1 MMYIRPVVIKEW
13 QILDK
18 IKNDPHSYAGL
29 LLTKAENRRLL
40 DKKLSWFFLNG
51 PMSVFFVINEVYGEF
66 GLTKFQ
72 NFLSDYVLGENGMSK
87 YLASKNLKS
96 EVNDIRKRPFPNIEN
111 YLASWKF
118 YFNRKENE
126 KDDKKTND

>member
-18 IKNDPHSYAGL
+18 IKDDPHSYAGF

-51 PMSVFFVINEVYGEF
+51 PVSVFYVINEVYGEL

-72 NFLSDYVLGENGMSK
+72 NFLSDYILGENGMSK
-87 YLASKNLKS
+87 YLPSKNLKN
-96 EVNDIRKRPFPNIEN
+96 EVNEIRKMSVPTIEN
-111 YLASWKF
+111 YLASWAF
-118 YFNRKENE
+118 YLNRKESEN
-126 KDDKKTND
+126 DKKTDG